1 MSQRPIHQCQC
12 EICQSAQPHAD
23 KEDHHRMNVLL
34 SRLNE
39 QHRRWYVALEARAWR
54 QRTAGADYRY
64 ERQHDSA
71 RSARVKRRLGRTPNR
86 PGAQA
91 GRWAASAGKK
101 SPAIEDRIKE
111 IVNDDIAGSPTDEQ
125 KWVKLSLRTIASRLR
140 AQAYRIGRTTVGR
153 LLRKLGFGLVANR
166 KSLTGAVHPDR
177 NRQFDYI
184 RRVRQQFLRAGYPVI
199 SVDTMNKELVGNFA
213 NQGRTWRQTPAQ
225 VNLHGAMRWAGPC
238 RMASMTSSI
247 TKAMSIWATP
257 MIRPNLPPMPSHSGG
272 PTRRAPAFRT
282 RTSS

>member
-12 EICQSAQPHAD
+12 EICQSPQPHAD
-23 KEDHHRMNVLL
+23 EHPSQSV
-34 SRLNE
+34 RLG
-39 QHRRWYVALEARAWR
+39 HR

-64 ERQHDSA
+64 ERQHDSP
-71 RSARVKRRLGRTPNR
+71 RSARVKRRLGRPPNR

-199 SVDTMNKELVGNFA
+199 SVSALVPSLTGS
-213 NQGRTWRQTPAQ
+213 R
-225 VNLHGAMRWAGPC
+225 
-238 RMASMTSSI
+238 
-247 TKAMSIWATP
+247 WATP
-257 MIRPNLPPMPSHSGG
+257 MIRPLLNVLQN
-272 PTRRAPAFRT
+272 
-282 RTSS
+282 